1 MNILVICADTFRA
14 DYLGCYGNSWIKT
27 PHIDKLA
34 GEGIRFDEFYGEA
47 LPTIPARRVLYTGRK
62 AFPFSYHQQKGDMV
76 QLPGWHPL
84 YDEDITLAEH
94 LSDLG
99 YTTGLV
105 SDLYH
110 MMKPG
115 KNFHRGFHSWEWIR
129 GQEADPFIPTS
140 KPNQNVSKY
149 IGSKVDIN
157 PGKHR
162 LMSQYLNNRSW
173 WKDESDHFAGQVMQS
188 AASWITRYGSKKPW
202 MLWVESFDP
211 HEPWDAPK
219 EFLELYS
226 STNYQGKE
234 PIWPSGLVDNYTKD
248 EFNRIKAHYA
258 GECSHVDRWVGHI
271 VETLKSQHLL
281 NDTIVVFMS
290 DHGCIMGEQGQIH
303 KGQDRLRIQATRCPL
318 IIRMPEAQYAGTVV
332 DGFVQHQD
340 IMPTLLGLIEQHVPK
355 RCNGQNFWP
364 LVTKKEP
371 IDLHDIIVSGF
382 GWYASVR
389 TAGWNYQAPWTEADN
404 QRPPELYNRK
414 KDPDE
419 LINAIE
425 DYPSIA
431 KDLQAHLD
439 KVMRTTH
446 LTEGQL
452 GQISETDT
460 PAAVPGVKW

>member
-1 MNILVICADTFRA
+1 
-14 DYLGCYGNSWIKT
+14 
-27 PHIDKLA
+27 
-34 GEGIRFDEFYGEA
+34 
-47 LPTIPARRVLYTGRK
+47 
-62 AFPFSYHQQKGDMV
+62 
-76 QLPGWHPL
+76 
-84 YDEDITLAEH
+84 
-94 LSDLG
+94 
-99 YTTGLV
+99 
-105 SDLYH
+105 

-226 STNYQGKE
+226 STDYQGTE

-271 VETLKSQHLL
+271 VETLQSQHLL

-340 IMPTLLGLIEQHVPK
+340 IMPTLLGLIEQHVVTAKISGHWSPK
-355 RCNGQNFWP
+355 KNRSIYMISLFLGLAGMP
-364 LVTKKEP
+364 
-371 IDLHDIIVSGF
+371 VSERQVG
-382 GWYASVR
+382 
-389 TAGWNYQAPWTEADN
+389 TIK
-404 QRPPELYNRK
+404 L
-414 KDPDE
+414 
-419 LINAIE
+419 
-425 DYPSIA
+425 
-431 KDLQAHLD
+431 
-439 KVMRTTH
+439 
-446 LTEGQL
+446 L
-452 GQISETDT
+452 GQKLITNVLQSSTI
-460 PAAVPGVKW
+460 ARKIQMN